1 MTPNK
6 ENCCYSNWNVFT
18 AFRSH
23 GNQRIDESVKTTRKM
38 ADVNKRWCKDN
49 TGWKNFQY
57 ARGQLNSGENIKKEK
72 ERKTFGKKTTTYRN
86 GFECHLLFPCRRQ
99 PPPLLCRRSQGVD
112 DDGSCRM
119 LRWLDTARGGA
130 AAEAN
135 YRRHIHNNKR
145 VK

>member
-1 MTPNK
+1 MTPKK

-57 ARGQLNSGENIKKEK
+57 ARGQLNSGENIKKEREK
-72 ERKTFGKKTTTYRN
+72 EKPSEKKQQHIETVLNVIYYSHAAAN
-86 GFECHLLFPCRRQ
+86 RRR
-99 PPPLLCRRSQGVD
+99 C
-112 DDGSCRM
+112 C
-119 LRWLDTARGGA
+119 
-130 AAEAN
+130 AAEAKVLMMMDRAGCCVGWIPRAAV
-135 YRRHIHNNKR
+135 RRPRLIIGGIYTTIKE
-145 VK
+145 